1 MSKNTPYVIGG
12 IAAIV
17 AAIIWLPFW
26 LVVLVVVGVPLVGY
40 LMLDP
45 SQRKRLLGR
54 NRKQL
59 GP

>member
-12 IAAIV
+12 IAA
-17 AAIIWLPFW
+17 ALLALWLLPFW
-26 LVVLVVVGVPLVGY
+26 VFLVVVVGIPVVGY

-54 NRKQL
+54 GRKQL